1 MTVLHWIVGI
11 LLLISALVMI
21 VTVLLQ
27 SSERSGLGAIS
38 GAAETFFGKNKA
50 KGMDAK
56 LALITKICAIVFVVL
71 SIGMMFLGLCP
82 EARKRRSPAGG
93 RLLRACRI
101 TPQHSAAAK
110 AAHRP
115 LCRPRCSAAH
125 YVSSGAKH
133 RSPPTPLF
141 REWRV

>member
-56 LALITKICAIVFVVL
+56 LALSTKICAIVFVVL
-71 SIGMMFLGLCP
+71 SIVMMFLG
-82 EARKRRSPAGG
+82 
-93 RLLRACRI
+93 
-101 TPQHSAAAK
+101 
-110 AAHRP
+110 
-115 LCRPRCSAAH
+115 
-125 YVSSGAKH
+125 
-133 RSPPTPLF
+133 
-141 REWRV
+141 